1 MVTEPLHVL
10 QYGVQS
16 LQCGLTIGN
25 WAVQELQAEQR
36 QLIELTR
43 KSADQQLRDDL
54 EALKSEIVRLK
65 DKEQRDVDAQAALD
79 ALKDNIEELNANIS
93 MVRNS
98 ILVW

>member
-1 MVTEPLHVL
+1 MW
-10 QYGVQS
+10 S
-16 LQCGLTIGN
+16 DR
-25 WAVQELQAEQR
+25 WRRAVQELQAEQR

-79 ALKDNIEELNANIS
+79 ALKDNIEELNTNIS

-98 ILVW
+98 ILLW

>member
-1 MVTEPLHVL
+1 M
-10 QYGVQS
+10 
-16 LQCGLTIGN
+16 
-25 WAVQELQAEQR
+25 QELQAEQR

-79 ALKDNIEELNANIS
+79 ALKDNIEELNTNIS

-98 ILVW
+98 ILLW